1 MKEEEELPTS
11 LVTTTVP
18 VPEMS
23 SCGGGYMVHGYM
35 QLLLMQAINSY
46 FFDWVGDFCLSSF
59 WVETVTNMGSSS
71 FDASEPPP
79 RGEGFKEVVCK
90 VSGVR
95 DYGCGFVKSE
105 AVLD

>member
-1 MKEEEELPTS
+1 
-11 LVTTTVP
+11 
-18 VPEMS
+18 
-23 SCGGGYMVHGYM
+23 
-35 QLLLMQAINSY
+35 
-46 FFDWVGDFCLSSF
+46 
-59 WVETVTNMGSSS
+59 MGSSS